1 MARKKVKQ
9 TEKSS
14 QGIVSPLMRKRLD
27 ALGKALGS
35 AMAED
40 LEEFER
46 KETRKLAPADDKR
59 WAQGGGRM
67 YYAKEN
73 S

>member
-40 LEEFER
+40 LKEFEPPKHWR
-46 KETRKLAPADDKR
+46 R
-59 WAQGGGRM
+59 
-67 YYAKEN
+67 KEN

>member
-9 TEKSS
+9 TEKSR
-14 QGIVSPLMRKRLD
+14 QGDCSSPLMRKRLD

-40 LEEFER
+40 IKEFER
-46 KETRKLAPADDKR
+46 KEN
-59 WAQGGGRM
+59 G
-67 YYAKEN
+67 
-73 S
+73 